1 MFVFLVLLATGF
13 APQSDCAVLE
23 GEPEILNNGTVFDTE
38 DGDIAHI
45 TCMSRGEPRSL
56 VRWEKEG
63 HAVKDKDEGIAVLS
77 RNNGSL
83 QESHLFVAVTSS
95 DRRGEYV
102 CVVTNENGVAKQSFR
117 IKDNS
122 GKLST
127 LDISA
132 ICISV
137 GISVFFV
144 LAIGIFL
151 WRGARKVKLSKKRQ
165 RTRTISQS
173 SAHENGA
180 LIGDNTDTTPTKES
194 RNGIKNESRKSKT
207 AVTTV

>member
-1 MFVFLVLLATGF
+1 L
-13 APQSDCAVLE
+13 P

-117 IKDNS
+117 IKGNRTFILFCCIFFCFTGLSHNS
-122 GKLST
+122 THFS
-127 LDISA
+127 
-132 ICISV
+132 
-137 GISVFFV
+137 
-144 LAIGIFL
+144 
-151 WRGARKVKLSKKRQ
+151 SKA
-165 RTRTISQS
+165 TNAT
-173 SAHENGA
+173 G
-180 LIGDNTDTTPTKES
+180 
-194 RNGIKNESRKSKT
+194 
-207 AVTTV
+207 TVYWPL

>member
-1 MFVFLVLLATGF
+1 M
-13 APQSDCAVLE
+13 P
-23 GEPEILNNGTVFDTE
+23 GEPEILNNGTVFDTG

-63 HAVKDKDEGIAVLS
+63 RAVKDKDEGIAVLS

-117 IKDNS
+117 IKGNRTFI
-122 GKLST
+122 LFC
-127 LDISA
+127 
-132 ICISV
+132 CI
-137 GISVFFV
+137 FFV
-144 LAIGIFL
+144 LRGCLTIRLTSLQRPPMPLAQFTGRFRVIGTMVL
-151 WRGARKVKLSKKRQ
+151 GQ
-165 RTRTISQS
+165 
-173 SAHENGA
+173 
-180 LIGDNTDTTPTKES
+180 DNTNDGDGWAYK
-194 RNGIKNESRKSKT
+194 RGFN
-207 AVTTV
+207 